1 MAMAAAQCLTGH
13 VTMSPDPGEHPG
25 KGIPT
30 GVSKPIEPVSFL
42 ESGGVHQVYHLQF
55 GQRLRLQ

>member
-1 MAMAAAQCLTGH
+1 MI
-13 VTMSPDPGEHPG
+13 PEPGELPG
-25 KGIPT
+25 KGILT

-42 ESGGVHQVYHLQF
+42 ESGEVHQVYHLQF